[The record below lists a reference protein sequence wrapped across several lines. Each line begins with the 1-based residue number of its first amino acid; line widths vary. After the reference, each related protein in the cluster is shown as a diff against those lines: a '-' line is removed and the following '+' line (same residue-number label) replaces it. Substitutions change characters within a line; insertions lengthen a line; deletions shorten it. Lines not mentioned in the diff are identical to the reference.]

1 MKKIIGSIKSNTIST
16 ILNINND
23 NFTDDDIDKAEI
35 LNDNEIEAPPFWS
48 CTSDRLMNIQ
58 INENEVLYI

>member
-23 NFTDDDIDKAEI
+23 NSTDIDKAEI
-35 LNDNEIEAPPFWS
+35 FNDSEIEAPPF
-48 CTSDRLMNIQ
+48 DHVLMID
-58 INENEVLYI
+58 L

>member
-35 LNDNEIEAPPFWS
+35 LNDSEIEALPF
-48 CTSDRLMNIQ
+48 DHVLMID
-58 INENEVLYI
+58 L